1 MPEQETRPVPLP
13 TKKHVVGAAA
23 AVATALDG
31 KVPYA
36 LVGGAACSALG
47 SPRVTEEDI
56 EIVVPKGRTSEARSL
71 LKEHPESFDIEAK
84 TLHTYFKNG
93 ESSRVRVELLAPP
106 GMFREDFTEDTPTI
120 RVHDD
125 RIRVL
130 KPTLLLN
137 AKCGSVQNRPNQERM
152 QSDAMDIV
160 FLLSWCHR
168 NGLYP
173 TADEVPNATR
183 ALVDTFTSL
192 VPSKEHWINAG
203 YDMKQGRFLN

>member
-1 MPEQETRPVPLP
+1 MPGQEPLP
-13 TKKHVVGAAA
+13 APKPSRQHVVDAAA
-23 AVATALDG
+23 AVAFALDG

-36 LVGGAACSALG
+36 LVGGGACSVLG
-47 SPRVTEEDI
+47 SQRVTEDI
-56 EIVVPKGRTSEARSL
+56 DIVVPQGRTPEARSL
-71 LKEHPESFDIEAK
+71 LKQHPAYFDVEPK
-84 TLHTYFKNG
+84 TLHTYFKS
-93 ESSRVRVELLAPP
+93 EPARVRVELLAPP

-130 KPTLLLN
+130 KPSLLLN

-168 NGLYP
+168 NGNYP
-173 TADEVPNATR
+173 TGDEVPNATR
-183 ALVDTFTSL
+183 ALVDTFISL

-203 YDMKQGRFLN
+203 YDMVSA